1 MKCFKNIFILVAV
14 LASSSQLALAGSY
27 STALA
32 NDPLINPDAPDP
44 GIPGFVGPHGDGK
57 ARLDNGDGTFQNP
70 DNYVNPL
77 FVGWATGYL
86 NYLPSDSSWSGD
98 WANPAKA
105 LGPVTGNNTDIVSL
119 GDLDTSE
126 IASSTLPGQITLTF
140 DKAISNGS
148 GPDFA
153 LFENGFISS
162 GGAGVAGQILAEFAY
177 VEVSTDGTNFARFP
191 SISLTL
197 SQVGPYGT
205 IDPTDV
211 YNLAGKHVNAS
222 GDSWGTPF
230 NLDDLLDNADVLSE
244 LVDLAEINYV
254 RLVDIPGD
262 GSFADSVNN
271 PIYDAWVTWGAGGF
285 DLNAVGILNTPPEL
299 TTGDFDEDG
308 DVDGV
313 DFGRW
318 QTGYPIA
325 SGAILGD
332 GDADDDGDVDGVDFG
347 LWQSNYPT
355 AAVAAVAGPTAIPE
369 PSTLGLLL
377 IGGLAMLR
385 RGS

>member
-1 MKCFKNIFILVAV
+1 MKCFEYIFTFVAV
-14 LASSSQLALAGSY
+14 LAVSGQLAVAGPY

-32 NDPLINPDAPDP
+32 NDPSINPDAPDP

-105 LGPVTGNNTDIVSL
+105 LGPVTGSYTDIVSL
-119 GDLDTSE
+119 GDLDADE
-126 IASSTLPGQITLTF
+126 IASSTPPGQITLTF
-140 DKAISNGS
+140 NKAITNSS

-153 LFENGFISS
+153 LFENGFISA
-162 GGAGVAGQILAEFAY
+162 GGAGVAGQILAELAY
-177 VEVSTDGTNFARFP
+177 VEVSTDGANFARFP

-205 IDPTDV
+205 VEPTDV

-230 NLDDLLDNADVLSE
+230 NLDDLLDHAYVLSE

-254 RLVDIPGD
+254 RLVDMPGD
-262 GSFADSVNN
+262 GSFPDSANN
-271 PIYDAWVTWGAGGF
+271 PIYDAWLTWGSGGL
-285 DLNAVGILNTPPEL
+285 DLEAVGVIN
-299 TTGDFDEDG
+299 
-308 DVDGV
+308 
-313 DFGRW
+313 
-318 QTGYPIA
+318 QA
-325 SGAILGD
+325 
-332 GDADDDGDVDGVDFG
+332 
-347 LWQSNYPT
+347 
-355 AAVAAVAGPTAIPE
+355 PE
-369 PSTLGLLL
+369 PLSLWMLLC
-377 IGGLAMLR
+377 GGLALLR
-385 RGS
+385 RGR